1 MRHLQQLP
9 YAMTTVVQNANPA
22 TPNAR
27 GYVSSGWASE
37 RYNTPARAYG
47 PPAVADC
54 GPAGSSMAADTV
66 CNGVPTA
73 IAATML
79 GTRLQVDEANSN
91 GISLNI
97 NRLQQMD
104 KKLFVCQYLY
114 FCTGKASKVSAL
126 DSASAGG

>member
-1 MRHLQQLP
+1 
-9 YAMTTVVQNANPA
+9 MTTVVQNANPA

-37 RYNTPARAYG
+37 RYNTPAQAYG

-79 GTRLQVDEANSN
+79 GTRLQVDEANSK
-91 GISLNI
+91 GMSFEY
-97 NRLQQMD
+97 QQAAAD
-104 KKLFVCQYLY
+104 GQEALRTSVFVLLY
-114 FCTGKASKVSAL
+114 RKASKVST
-126 DSASAGG
+126 

>member
-9 YAMTTVVQNANPA
+9 YAMTTVVENANPA

-79 GTRLQVDEANSN
+79 GTRLQVDEA
-91 GISLNI
+91 
-97 NRLQQMD
+97 D

-114 FCTGKASKVSAL
+114 FGTVKASKVSTL
-126 DSASAGG
+126 DAFSAGG